1 MTERILDLH
10 PSELIKLNGINL
22 LQSIRAAAGRT
33 LLCEVICP
41 AMPLL
46 YDVTNA
52 ELAAS
57 MSADIILL
65 NLYDVLAPA
74 VFGVTPVAGKSV
86 VQTLQRLAGRV
97 IGINLEPFDSRCI
110 SQSGFPL
117 KAGQRATR
125 ENARLA
131 YEQGVQ
137 LITVTGNPKTGV
149 SNANICQAI
158 AEIKGEL
165 GDKMVI
171 IAGKMHAA
179 GVADEMSESLLTE
192 QVVLDFLTAGADVIL
207 VPAPGTI
214 PGITVEKLA
223 RISELAHKQ
232 GALIMT
238 SVGTSQEG
246 ADRHTI
252 STIALQSVMAGA
264 DIHHI
269 GDSGYVGIAI
279 PENILSYSIA
289 IRGRRHTYKRMAMRL

>member
-1 MTERILDLH
+1 MIERILDLH
-10 PSELIKLNGINL
+10 PHELIKLNGTNL
-22 LQSIRAAAGRT
+22 LRSIRTAAGRVIV
-33 LLCEVICP
+33 CEVICP

-57 MSADIILL
+57 MGADIILL
-65 NLYDVLAPA
+65 NLYDVQSPA
-74 VFGVTPVAGKSV
+74 VFGVTPAVGESV
-86 VQTLQRLAGRV
+86 VQALQRLAGRV
-97 IGINLEPFDSRCI
+97 IGINLEPFDSSCI
-110 SQSGFPL
+110 SQAGFAV
-117 KAGQRATR
+117 KEGRRATR
-125 ENARLA
+125 ENAWLA

-149 SNANICQAI
+149 SNVNIRQAI
-158 AEIKGEL
+158 AEIKDEL

-179 GVADEMSESLLTE
+179 GVEGEMSESLLTE
-192 QVVLDFLTAGADVIL
+192 QVALDFLTAGADVIL
-207 VPAPGTI
+207 VPAPGTV
-214 PGITVEKLA
+214 PGITVEKLT

-252 STIALQSVMAGA
+252 SSIALQSIMAGT

-279 PENILSYSIA
+279 PENILNYSIA
-289 IRGRRHTYKRMAMRL
+289 IRGRRHTYKRMAMRI